1 MSIVPTCR
9 RANLDDCC
17 VIIPALNPSNV
28 LVDLVAQLLARGF
41 KNVVVINDGSN
52 DSYVDKFDQ
61 VKALGAEVVTH
72 AYNLGKGQAI
82 KSGLRET
89 LAKKCRIAMT
99 MDSDGQHLVS
109 DALVIAIK
117 ALSREKPAVV
127 LGVRQFA
134 GAVPFRSRFG
144 NRLTQWIFKQLFG
157 VAVGDTQTGLRAFP
171 AELIPGLIDLAGD
184 RYEYEMNVLVRIA
197 DLKCPIVESPI
208 ETIYIDGNSSSHFR
222 PFIDSIR
229 IYFVLFR
236 DIFLSLSSFAID
248 IGLFTLGM
256 AVLGNVTTATFF
268 ARAISGTYNF
278 VGNKFFVFKRNA
290 FKSIRRELVGYVL
303 LAISIA
309 SISSALVSQLLI
321 AYPSNVTLLKIC
333 VDLGLYAASFAIRR
347 IFVFK

>member
-1 MSIVPTCR
+1 MSIENIDHRVS
-9 RANLDDCC
+9 LDQCC
-17 VIIPALNPSNV
+17 VIVPALNPSNI
-28 LVDLVAQLLARGF
+28 LVDLVAQLIARGF
-41 KNVVVINDGSN
+41 KNIVVINDGSN
-52 DSYVDKFDQ
+52 ESYADKFNQ
-61 VKALGAEVVTH
+61 VEALGAEVVTH
-72 AYNLGKGQAI
+72 AHNLGKGQAI
-82 KSGLRET
+82 KSGFRRT
-89 LAKKCRIAMT
+89 LAKKCRVGVT

-117 ALSREKPAVV
+117 ALCQEKPVVV

-144 NRLTQWIFKQLFG
+144 NGLTQWIFKQLSG
-157 VAVGDTQTGLRAFP
+157 VAVGDTQTGLRAFS
-171 AELIPGLIDLAGD
+171 AELIPDLIHLAGD

-197 DLKCPIVESPI
+197 DLKCTIVESPI
-208 ETIYIDGNSSSHFR
+208 ATIYIDGNSSSHFR
-222 PFIDSIR
+222 PFVDSLR

-236 DIFLSLSSFAID
+236 DVFLSLSSFAID

-256 AVLGNVTTATFF
+256 TVLGNVTTATFF

-303 LAISIA
+303 LAIAIA
-309 SISSALVSQLLI
+309 TISSALVSELLI
-321 AYPSNVTLLKIC
+321 NYPNNVTLLKIC